1 MKKYSFKTNIK
12 CGGCIA
18 AVTPYLNA
26 NNEIKH
32 WQVDTDNK
40 DKILTVETENLS
52 SEAIA
57 QIVKQAGYQAE
68 PLT

>member
-1 MKKYSFKTNIK
+1 MKQYTFKTNIK

-18 AVTPYLNA
+18 AVTPHLNA

-32 WQVDTDNK
+32 WHVDTVNP
-40 DKILTVETENLS
+40 DKILTVEAENLS
-52 SEAIA
+52 NEAIA
-57 QIVKQAGYQAE
+57 QIVKGAGYQAE